1 MLHPARP
8 AARPGA
14 VRGSGEVSVARAH
27 LTGLYAL
34 LGLTVGSW
42 LSRLPTVRSELH
54 LSEGRLGSVLLAG
67 SLGSL
72 AMLLVAGTVATRWG
86 SRRALDWAAW
96 IFALAAVLQGLGPQ
110 IGSVAVLTAGVVL
123 MSASFA
129 LGNVP
134 LNVEAVVIER
144 RMRRTVVPT
153 FHAAFSVGS
162 VLGSGLGALC
172 AWQHVPLVVQFSVI
186 AVGSLLWRLVSVPSA
201 VLGPAPGAVARG
213 ARGRDAVEAADAVA
227 GLETATQDAAAVA
240 PVAEAGAA
248 PAPGERAARAGR
260 PASASVDRRER
271 VRRLRRPRGGEAW
284 AAWRDPR
291 TLLVAVIVMTGGLSE
306 GTANTWVALGVVD
319 GFAAREAVG
328 ALVFATFVASM
339 TVSRVAGIRVID
351 RFGRG
356 PVLLTS
362 TSTAVLGLALFALAP
377 SLPLAIAGV
386 VAWGVGAGLVVPIGM
401 AEVTGH
407 GPGAAARVAVASALA
422 SAANLVA
429 PPVIGLVAERVG
441 VRHAALCAA
450 AVMVV
455 GVVLA
460 TRVHGRDETPSHD
473 GLAHDDIAH
482 HDAIPQHDAI
492 PHHDD
497 MPDHDDIAQQTD
509 RDTDV
514 PVPQEAT
521 R

>member
-1 MLHPARP
+1 VS
-8 AARPGA
+8 GT
-14 VRGSGEVSVARAH
+14 GEVGVARAH

-42 LSRLPTVRSELH
+42 LSRLPTVRTQLH
-54 LSEGRLGSVLLAG
+54 LSEGQLGSVLLAG

-86 SRRALDWAAW
+86 SRRALVAAAW
-96 IFALAAVLQGLGPQ
+96 VYGLAAVLLGLGPQ
-110 IGSVAVLTAGVVL
+110 LGSVAVLTAGVVL
-123 MSASFA
+123 VSASFA

-162 VLGSGLGALC
+162 VLGSGIGAVC
-172 AWQHVPLVVQFSVI
+172 AWLDVPLVVQFSVV
-186 AVGSLLWRLVSVPSA
+186 AVGSLVWRLVSVPSA
-201 VLGPAPGAVARG
+201 VLAPAPGPVAHG
-213 ARGRDAVEAADAVA
+213 ARGRAAVEAADAVA
-227 GLETATQDAAAVA
+227 GVEVATQDAAAA
-240 PVAEAGAA
+240 DPVPAE
-248 PAPGERAARAGR
+248 PGPTGR
-260 PASASVDRRER
+260 RR
-271 VRRLRRPRGGEAW
+271 RGGGPVLD
-284 AAWRDPR
+284 AWRDPR
-291 TLLVAVIVMTGGLSE
+291 TLLIAVIVMTGGLSE

-328 ALVFATFVASM
+328 ALVFATFVAAM
-339 TVSRVAGIRVID
+339 TVSRVAGTRIID

-356 PVLLTS
+356 PVLLAS

-377 SLPLAIAGV
+377 ALPLAIVGV

-450 AVMVV
+450 AVMLV

-460 TRVHGRDETPSHD
+460 ARVR
-473 GLAHDDIAH
+473 
-482 HDAIPQHDAI
+482 
-492 PHHDD
+492 
-497 MPDHDDIAQQTD
+497 AQQNTE
-509 RDTDV
+509 V
-514 PVPQEAT
+514 PVPLEAA